1 MFWSSR
7 KGTSADP
14 RGGES
19 SELGEARLRM
29 VEGQL
34 RGRGV
39 SSPRVLDVMG
49 MVPRERFLEPGQ
61 APYAYR
67 DRALPLA
74 HGQTVSQP
82 YMVAVM
88 TEALDLEPEHRV
100 LEIGTGS
107 GYQTAILAH
116 LSRKVFSVERI
127 PELSA
132 RAGEVLDRLGVE
144 NVQFRIGDGSLG
156 WPEEAP
162 FQRIMVTAGA
172 PTTPEALQD
181 QLDPEGGLLVIPVG
195 DRRVQ
200 DLLCV
205 TREGERFTT
214 RSILACRFV
223 PLLGKEG
230 WESS

>member
-7 KGTSADP
+7 KEMGADSG
-14 RGGES
+14 GGEITD
-19 SELGEARLRM
+19 LDNARKRM
-29 VEGQL
+29 VESQL

-39 SSPRVLDVMG
+39 SSSRVLDVMG
-49 MVPRERFLEPGQ
+49 TVPRERFLDPGQ
-61 APYAYR
+61 ARYAYR

-88 TEALDLEPEHRV
+88 TEALDLEPDHRV

-107 GYQTAILAH
+107 GYQTAIIAK
-116 LSRKVFSVERI
+116 LSRDVFSVERI
-127 PELSA
+127 PELSE
-132 RAGEVLDRLGVE
+132 RAHQVLDGLGVE
-144 NVQFRIGDGSLG
+144 NVHLRVGDGSLG

-172 PTTPEALQD
+172 PTTPEALQH
-181 QLDPEGGLLVIPVG
+181 QLDPEGGLLVVPVG

-230 WESS
+230 WDFG